1 MNGNELY
8 RSISLHHIITRT
20 SSFYVNKF
28 KKKCYQKRI
37 HAYDKTLYIFNEDNL
52 RNIINISLC
61 YASATQVLRWRR
73 LGTTT
78 ATDANNYWYLSFWV
92 KISWNSS
99 SCRKLRIKRHDQ
111 ILVRLSRYLSYLSFI
126 QILLPSA
133 LRARCEGCLT

>member
-78 ATDANNYWYLSFWV
+78 ATDANITDTCRFELKLVETRQVVGSCASSVMTKYL
-92 KISWNSS
+92 
-99 SCRKLRIKRHDQ
+99 
-111 ILVRLSRYLSYLSFI
+111 
-126 QILLPSA
+126 
-133 LRARCEGCLT
+133 